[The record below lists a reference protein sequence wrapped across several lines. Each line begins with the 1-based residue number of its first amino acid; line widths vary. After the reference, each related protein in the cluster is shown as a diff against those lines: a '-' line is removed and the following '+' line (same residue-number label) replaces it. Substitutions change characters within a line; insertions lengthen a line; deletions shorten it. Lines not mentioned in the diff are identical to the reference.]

1 MLNLIDLIT
10 INSGVTPLAD
20 LSLLTMHLPLTSD
33 ITITPIGSI
42 EYDDGL
48 DFDRVDYQGDLTSVD
63 YNALARPGAVGVT
76 IGHLLFLQSFLT
88 PEKVAEHA
96 DNSTVPDH
104 GPQNANL
111 ADDEVID
118 LGAHVINQH
127 GQYNYYVTGDTDE
140 LWFRVD
146 SPHAI
151 RTYEQASNLRSILVQ
166 GTNKTLDQLIPY
178 SCFFEGVVVHQ
189 NRNIIRYAH

>member
-1 MLNLIDLIT
+1 MPILLFHTMHAPLASNIT
-10 INSGVTPLAD
+10 IIPMGLV
-20 LSLLTMHLPLTSD
+20 
-33 ITITPIGSI
+33 
-42 EYDDGL
+42 EYDDDL
-48 DFDRVDYQGDLTSVD
+48 ERDNVDYQGDLTLVD

-88 PEKVAEHA
+88 PEKVTEHA

-104 GPQNANL
+104 GPQTANL

-118 LGAHVINQH
+118 LGAHVINEH
-127 GQYNYYVTGDTDE
+127 GQYTYYVTGDTDE

-151 RTYEQASNLRSILVQ
+151 RTDEQSSNLRSILVQ
-166 GTNKTLDQLIPY
+166 GTTKTLDQLIPY